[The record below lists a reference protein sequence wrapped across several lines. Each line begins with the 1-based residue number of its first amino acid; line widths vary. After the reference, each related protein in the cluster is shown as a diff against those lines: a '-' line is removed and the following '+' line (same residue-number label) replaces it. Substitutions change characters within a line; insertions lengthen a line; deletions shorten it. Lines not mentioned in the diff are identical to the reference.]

1 MGKHSLPESPG
12 FWRSVVIAAGKYIL
26 IAAVLAGLGFG
37 IYRLVSNDEPQPEP
51 VESLPPL
58 PTDEPDLAFSPLPE
72 DTASPLETATA
83 SPGATPSP
91 TSTVSPTA
99 SPGPTPTASPAAG
112 GRRVQVLDGSGSG
125 LRAARAKQQ
134 IETGGYE
141 VVATGAT
148 SRPYEKTTVFYQ
160 PGNEQTARDLASLI
174 GAADVL
180 VAPANL
186 DKTVPLAV
194 VVGPDYAG

>member
-12 FWRSVVIAAGKYIL
+12 FWRSVVIAVAKYAL
-26 IAAVLAGLGFG
+26 VAAVIAGVGFG
-37 IYRLVSNDEPQPEP
+37 IYQLVSNDEPNQPAEP

-58 PTDEPDLAFSPLPE
+58 PTDEPELEFSPLPE
-72 DTASPLETATA
+72 ETTSP
-83 SPGATPSP
+83 SGTPSP
-91 TSTVSPTA
+91 GGTPSPSPTA
-99 SPGPTPTASPAAG
+99 SPTGSPPAAG
-112 GRRVQVLDGSGSG
+112 GRRVQVLDGADSGT
-125 LRAARAKQQ
+125 RAARAVQQ
-134 IETGGYE
+134 IQNAGYE
-141 VVATGAT
+141 VVATGRT
-148 SRPYEKTTVFYQ
+148 SRPYERTTVFYQ

-186 DKTVPLAV
+186 DSTVPLAI